1 MMRVKLLLFPLY
13 PIVTVKVTVM
23 PLRPERNLR
32 GQLIL
37 TVMMTSG
44 IVLGLLLVMLVM
56 TYQAVTGQDGW
67 ERLE

>member
-23 PLRPERNLR
+23 LLRPERNPR

-37 TVMMTSG
+37 TVMMISG
-44 IVLGLLLVMLVM
+44 IVLRLFLVMIVM
-56 TYQAVTGQDGW
+56 SYQAVSGQDGW